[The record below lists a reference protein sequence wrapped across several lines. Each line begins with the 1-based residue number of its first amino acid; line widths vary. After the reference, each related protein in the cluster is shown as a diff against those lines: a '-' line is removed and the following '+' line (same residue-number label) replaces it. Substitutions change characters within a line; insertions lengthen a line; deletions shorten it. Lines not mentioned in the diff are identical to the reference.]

1 MDDINARFVVVGAG
15 PAGCSAAK
23 VLIEMNHADD
33 VLLIGREET
42 LAYER
47 PPLSKTS
54 LLEEQQAPQF
64 LSEALWLEEH
74 HAKTLLGTAVTAVNA
89 DEQYVLTAQNQK
101 IYYEK
106 LLLTVGADP
115 RKLNIAGENL
125 DSVFTIRDFADAQ
138 KLKPLLRMGKK
149 LIVVGNGFIGLEVAA
164 TAKQLGLDVTVIGL
178 TERVMSRTMPL
189 EVSQV
194 FESKFAEHGVKF
206 VFNSSLQAIQGTEH
220 VESVVLQN
228 GEVLDADIV
237 VIGIGAYPNSERISG
252 IGHLLSNGIAV
263 NQNGQT
269 LDPNIFAAG
278 DVANRAT
285 DFANEQFNLRL
296 EAWEPAR
303 DQGRAVAEF
312 MSNQANVDLT
322 APWMWSDQFDWNL
335 QAIGYGHLASKQIL
349 LGSQADAKFTI
360 LQLKDNG
367 QLVGAITVNNGKDM
381 TLCRRA
387 LKNNLCFDYVEL
399 KQNTH
404 MNLKQILTLAKTEV
418 AQ

>member
-1 MDDINARFVVVGAG
+1 MDDLKTRFVVVGAG

-33 VLLIGREET
+33 VLLIGREAT

-47 PPLSKTS
+47 PPLSKKS
-54 LLEEQQAPQF
+54 LLEEQEAPQF

-74 HAKTLLGTAVTAVNA
+74 KARTLLDTTIIEVNA
-89 DEQYVLTAQNQK
+89 DEQFVLTKKNQK

-115 RKLNIAGENL
+115 RKLDIAGENL
-125 DSVFTIRDFADAQ
+125 DSVFTIRDFTDAQ
-138 KLKPLLRMGKK
+138 KLKPQLIAGKK

-164 TAKQLGLDVTVIGL
+164 TASQLGLDVTVIGL
-178 TERVMSRTMPL
+178 TERVMSRTMPV
-189 EVSQV
+189 EVSQA
-194 FESKFAEHGVKF
+194 FERKFEDNGVKF
-206 VFNSSLQAIQGTEH
+206 LFNSSLQSIQGTAQ

-228 GEVLDADIV
+228 GENLDADVV
-237 VIGIGAYPNSERISG
+237 VIGIGAYPNSEGISG

-269 LDPNIFAAG
+269 LDSNIFAAG
-278 DVANRAT
+278 DVANRTT

-303 DQGRAVAEF
+303 DQGCAVAEF

-335 QAIGYGHLASKQIL
+335 QAIGYGHLASQQIL

-387 LKNNLCFDYVEL
+387 IKNGLSFALADL
-399 KQNTH
+399 QDNTDL
-404 MNLKQILTLAKTEV
+404 NLKQLLALAK
-418 AQ
+418 A